1 MTTIYTTDAMGVFAG
16 ALDVD
21 PYAALPPRST
31 LTPPPS
37 VVGEQVARLTA
48 GAWEVLPAY
57 PAPPAPDLVSL
68 KSAKNAEIN
77 AARLAANFSTF
88 AHGGKL
94 FACDQLSRS
103 DIDGTNG
110 FVSLYGTLPPGW
122 PGGWKAIDN
131 SYAPI
136 ATVNDW
142 KAFYASMF
150 AAGNANFAHAQALKA
165 LLAAAAT
172 AAEVAA
178 IHWGMP
184 T

>member
-21 PYAALPPRST
+21 PYAALPQRCT
-31 LTPPPS
+31 LTPPPA

-48 GAWEVLPAY
+48 GVWEVLPAY
-57 PAPPAPDLVSL
+57 PAPPAPDLASL

-88 AHGGKL
+88 THGGKT

-110 FVSLYGTLPPGW
+110 FVSLYGTMPPGW
-122 PGGWKAIDN
+122 PGGWKAVDN
-131 SYAPI
+131 TYTPI
-136 ATVNDW
+136 ATVDDW
-142 KAFYASMF
+142 KAFYASLF
-150 AAGNANFAHAQALKA
+150 AAGNANFAHSQALKA
-165 LLAAAAT
+165 ALSNAT
-172 AAEVAA
+172 TAEQVAT
-178 IHWGMP
+178 IQWGMQP
-184 T
+184 

>member
-1 MTTIYTTDAMGVFAG
+1 MLTVYTFDDLGIYSGSVS
-16 ALDVD
+16 VD
-21 PYAALPPRST
+21 PHQRMPRGT
-31 LTPPPS
+31 QTPPPPTS
-37 VVGEQVARLTA
+37 GGEVAQWHGSAGWVVLAQHPSQ
-48 GAWEVLPAY
+48 LPQ
-57 PAPPAPDLVSL
+57 LI
-68 KSAKNAEIN
+68 SAKNAEIN

-88 AHGGKL
+88 AHGGKQ

-136 ATVNDW
+136 ATVTDW

-165 LLAAAAT
+165 LLAAAST
-172 AAEVAA
+172 ADEVAA

>member
-21 PYAALPPRST
+21 PYAALPLRST

-37 VVGEQVARLTA
+37 VVGGQVARLTA
-48 GAWEVLPAY
+48 GVWEVLPTY
-57 PAPPAPDLVSL
+57 PAPPAPDLASL

-88 AHGGKL
+88 THSGKT

-122 PGGWKAIDN
+122 PGGWKAVDN
-131 SYAPI
+131 TYTPI
-136 ATVNDW
+136 ATVDDW

-150 AAGNANFAHAQALKA
+150 AAGNANFAHAQALKTA
-165 LLAAAAT
+165 LSNAT
-172 AAEVAA
+172 TAEQVAA
-178 IHWGMP
+178 IQWGTQP
-184 T
+184 

>member
-1 MTTIYTTDAMGVFAG
+1 MYQKTHGTAILRKDDG
-16 ALDVD
+16 ALIPADESNSDYQAYLSWLDAGGVPEPAD
-21 PYAALPPRST
+21 APT
-31 LTPPPS
+31 LA
-37 VVGEQVARLTA
+37 E
-48 GAWEVLPAY
+48 
-57 PAPPAPDLVSL
+57 L
-68 KSAKNAEIN
+68 KATKNAEIN
-77 AARLAANFSTF
+77 ASRLAANFSTF
-88 AHGGKL
+88 AHGGKQ

-136 ATVNDW
+136 ATVTDW

-165 LLAAAAT
+165 LLAAAST
-172 AAEVAA
+172 ADEVAA